1 MYLTHPFTMSTFD
14 PKTVR
19 QTSKFLSLILRH
31 QPETI
36 GITLDPQG
44 WVAVETLLSQL
55 AAHGQPVS
63 LPLLQHVVSTNDKQR
78 FAFSPDG
85 TQIRANQG
93 HSIDVELGLQ
103 AVTPPDLLYHGTV
116 EEFLAFIHADGL
128 RKMSRQHVHLSADL
142 ETATKVGGR
151 RGKPLILVVRAG
163 ELHAAGHAFYRSENG
178 VWLTDHVPPSFI
190 DFP

>member
-1 MYLTHPFTMSTFD
+1 MSNFD

-44 WVAVETLLSQL
+44 WVAVDTLLTQL
-55 AAHGQPVS
+55 AAHRHPVS
-63 LPLLQHVVSTNDKQR
+63 RELLAHVVATNDKQR
-78 FAFSPDG
+78 FVFSPDM
-85 TQIRANQG
+85 QRIRANQG
-93 HSIDVELGLQ
+93 HSFEVDLGLQ
-103 AVTPPDLLYHGTV
+103 AIVPPAILYHGTV
-116 EEFLAFIHADGL
+116 DEFIPLIREGGL
-128 RKMSRQHVHLSADL
+128 KKMSRQHVHLSADL
-142 ETATKVGGR
+142 ETASKVGGR
-151 RGKPLILVVRAG
+151 RGKPVILHVRAG

-178 VWLTDHVPPSFI
+178 VWLTDHVPASHI